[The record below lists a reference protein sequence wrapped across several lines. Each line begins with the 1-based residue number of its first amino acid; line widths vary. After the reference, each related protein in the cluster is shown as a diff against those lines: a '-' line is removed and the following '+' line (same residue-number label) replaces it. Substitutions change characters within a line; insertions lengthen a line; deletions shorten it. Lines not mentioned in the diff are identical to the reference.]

1 MPRFADEAVCVRSQ
15 EWSETS
21 QLVVLVTRER
31 GKVRG
36 LAKGSRRGSPGA
48 VERYSGGIGLLTRG
62 QVVATTRRTG
72 LASVTEWDLRGSY
85 PGLRGDL
92 SAWRAGM
99 VAADVADALLAEED
113 PCGGTFELLVG
124 LLAEIGKGGVG
135 AVADAAEAALL
146 RFLWG
151 MLGEAGVR
159 PEVRVDVATG
169 EALPTRKAYVFS
181 PDAGGL
187 VETGSVA
194 DWKVRAETVERLRG
208 LEQSDGAGRGA
219 ETDRRANRL
228 LLSYLRHHLGKQ
240 LPTMG
245 WWLDD
250 V

>member
-36 LAKGSRRGSPGA
+36 LAKGSRRVSPGA

-72 LASVTEWDLRGSY
+72 LASVTEWDLQGSY

-113 PCGGTFELLVG
+113 PCGGVFKLLLWLLDAVG
-124 LLAEIGKGGVG
+124 QSQREHPVEGV
-135 AVADAAEAALL
+135 LL

-159 PEVRVDVATG
+159 PEVWVDVATG
-169 EALPTRKAYVFS
+169 EALASRKAYVFS

-187 VETGSVA
+187 VRDGGVA
-194 DWKVRAETVERLRG
+194 DWKVRAETIERLRG
-208 LEQSDGAGRGA
+208 LGQGKAADGDA

-228 LLSYLRHHLGKQ
+228 LLSYLRHHLGKE

-245 WWLDD
+245 WWLNDR
-250 V
+250 

>member
-21 QLVVLVTRER
+21 QLVTVVTRER

-36 LAKGSRRGSPGA
+36 LAKGSRRVSPGA
-48 VERYSGGIGLLTRG
+48 VGRYSGGIGLLTRG

-72 LASVTEWDLRGSY
+72 LASVTEWNLQGSY

-113 PCGGTFELLVG
+113 PCGGAFELVVGLLDAVGRGGVDGDVEAELLV
-124 LLAEIGKGGVG
+124 
-135 AVADAAEAALL
+135 
-146 RFLWG
+146 FLWG

-159 PEVRVDVATG
+159 PEVGVDVATG
-169 EALPTRKAYVFS
+169 EVLAARKAYVFS

-187 VETGSVA
+187 VEAGGVS

-208 LEQSDGAGRGA
+208 VDRGDELDGDA

-228 LLSYLRHHLGKQ
+228 LLSYLRHQLGKE

-245 WWLDD
+245 WWLGDG
-250 V
+250 